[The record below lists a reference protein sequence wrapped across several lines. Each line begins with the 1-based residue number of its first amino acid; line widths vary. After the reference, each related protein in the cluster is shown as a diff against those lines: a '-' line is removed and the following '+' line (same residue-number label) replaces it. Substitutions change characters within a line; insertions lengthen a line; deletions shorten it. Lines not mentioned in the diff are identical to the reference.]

1 MKKIFIFFC
10 KFTVF
15 PFLRFFLKE
24 VKGKDNIPFKNN
36 FILVSNHID
45 GVDHWF
51 LLLLLQERMEK
62 LHFIGAMDSVKIFF
76 QSALLYYLS
85 DTIVINRKNIKRKD
99 LVERVMGYLKK
110 GEIIII
116 YPEGGTNK
124 EATLLKGK
132 TGMAEIAIKSGLPI
146 VPVGILREE
155 NSRKR
160 IIKIGKPLFFKKSS
174 QNNIRYELLLRE
186 ATDTLMRAISKLCGK
201 PYLY

>member
-1 MKKIFIFFC
+1 
-10 KFTVF
+10 
-15 PFLRFFLKE
+15 

-160 IIKIGKPLFFKKSS
+160 IIKIGEPLFFKKSLKVNS
-174 QNNIRYELLLRE
+174 EDNLLLRE
-186 ATDTLMRAISKLCGK
+186 VTDTIMRAISKLCGK
-201 PYLY
+201 SYPY

>member
-1 MKKIFIFFC
+1 MKKIFTLFC

-24 VKGKDNIPFKNN
+24 VEGKDNIPFKNN

-45 GVDHWF
+45 GGDHWF
-51 LLLLLQERMEK
+51 LLLILQERMEK

-160 IIKIGKPLFFKKSS
+160 IIKIGEPLFFKKSS
-174 QNNIRYELLLRE
+174 QSNMRYELLLRE
-186 ATDTLMRAISKLCGK
+186 VTDRLMRAISKLCGK

>member
-1 MKKIFIFFC
+1 MKKIFTLFC

-132 TGMAEIAIKSGLPI
+132 TGMADLAIKSGLPI

-160 IIKIGKPLFFKKSS
+160 IIKIGEPLFFKKSLKVNS
-174 QNNIRYELLLRE
+174 EDNLLLRE
-186 ATDTLMRAISKLCGK
+186 VTDTIMRAISKLCGK
-201 PYLY
+201 SYPY

>member
-132 TGMAEIAIKSGLPI
+132 TGMADLAIKSGLPI

-160 IIKIGKPLFFKKSS
+160 IIKIGEPLFFKKSS
-174 QNNIRYELLLRE
+174 QSNMRYELLLRE
-186 ATDTLMRAISKLCGK
+186 VTDRLMRAISKLCGK

>member
-160 IIKIGKPLFFKKSS
+160 IIKIGEPLFFKKSS
-174 QNNIRYELLLRE
+174 QSNMRYELLLRE
-186 ATDTLMRAISKLCGK
+186 VTDRLMRAISKLCGK

>member
-160 IIKIGKPLFFKKSS
+160 IIKIGEPLFFKKSLKVNS
-174 QNNIRYELLLRE
+174 EDNLLLRE
-186 ATDTLMRAISKLCGK
+186 VTDTIMRAISKLCGK
-201 PYLY
+201 SYPY

>member
-160 IIKIGKPLFFKKSS
+160 IIKIGEPLFFKKSLKVNS
-174 QNNIRYELLLRE
+174 EDNLLLRE
-186 ATDTLMRAISKLCGK
+186 VTDTIMRAISKLCGK